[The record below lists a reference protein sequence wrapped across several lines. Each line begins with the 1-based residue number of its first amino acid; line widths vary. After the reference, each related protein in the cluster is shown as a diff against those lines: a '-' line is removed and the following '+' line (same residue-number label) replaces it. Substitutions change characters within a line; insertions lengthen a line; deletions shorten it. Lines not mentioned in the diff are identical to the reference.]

1 MELSKTILFSKNK
14 KKIKEVKSTA
24 GFIFKEALI
33 LLHPFIPFITEE
45 LWLKNRLKKQK
56 EKYLMYSNWIKDNK
70 VQKDKEITNVNQVI
84 DVISK
89 IRSFKNEL
97 NVSPGSFI
105 DISIENIKNDNK
117 KLFVMII
124 LIKTLI

>member
-1 MELSKTILFSKNK
+1 
-14 KKIKEVKSTA
+14 
-24 GFIFKEALI
+24 
-33 LLHPFIPFITEE
+33 
-45 LWLKNRLKKQK
+45 
-56 EKYLMYSNWIKDNK
+56 MYSNWIKDNK

-105 DISIENIKNDNK
+105 DISIENIKKDNK
-117 KLFVMII
+117 KLFVKNEI
-124 LIKTLI
+124 LLKKLGRINNIYMKNLSSKSADLVISGEILNPAR

>member
-1 MELSKTILFSKNK
+1 
-14 KKIKEVKSTA
+14 
-24 GFIFKEALI
+24 
-33 LLHPFIPFITEE
+33 
-45 LWLKNRLKKQK
+45 
-56 EKYLMYSNWIKDNK
+56 MYSNWIKDNK

-105 DISIENIKNDNK
+105 DISIENIKKNNK
-117 KLFVMII
+117 KLFVKNEI
-124 LIKTLI
+124 LLKKLGRINTIYMKNLSSKSADLVISGEILKI